1 MNMKDSGIAWIGMIP
16 SNWSTGKLKFY
27 LKRSEPRNPGNKQ
40 VLSLYRDYG
49 VIPKD
54 SRDDNHNVTSEDTS
68 NYKYVKKGDF
78 VINKM
83 KAWQGSVAVSDYEG
97 IVSPAYYVYKFTNQ
111 ELNVKYFHYL
121 LRSSYKEEFKRVSAG
136 IRIGQWDLSSD
147 DLEHSQILIPPL
159 ADQQE
164 IANVLDEKL
173 SNIDSVIDKTKQ
185 SITKLEE
192 YKKSLITQA
201 VTKGLD
207 PNVEMK
213 DSGVEWIGEIPKTWR
228 ICKFK
233 NLGKASNGITYKPSQ
248 LAEYG
253 IPVLRS
259 SNIQNSKLYFN
270 DVLFL
275 PKNIAKQNML
285 IKGDILICSRN
296 GSANLIGKSAYI
308 EDNDKYCYGAFMMA
322 FRSYLDKYGYYLLN
336 SDLFNYYIPLFSTT
350 TINQLTVKAF
360 ESMMAPLPPKR
371 ERNEII
377 NYLDT
382 KLNNIDNI
390 IKTKTTL
397 LSKLQEYKKALIFEY
412 VTGKKS
418 VKEI

>member
-1 MNMKDSGIAWIGMIP
+1 MTLKENVE
-16 SNWSTGKLKFY
+16 LKFY

-207 PNVEMK
+207 PNVERK
-213 DSGVEWIGEIPKTWR
+213 DSGVEWIGEIPKHWNLQRLKFFFEFGKGLSITKDKLTETGLYILNYGQIHSKDNFITSINCSLIKHFPTHLKEASAKLRIGDFVFADTSEDLDGCGNFILVDKDNIYAGSHTIILKNKTNNLPGYLAYLFMSDAWR
-228 ICKFK
+228 
-233 NLGKASNGITYKPSQ
+233 AQ
-248 LAEYG
+248 
-253 IPVLRS
+253 LRS
-259 SNIQNSKLYFN
+259 SVCGIKVYSITQKLLSSTK
-270 DVLFL
+270 VIMPTKAEQLQISEFL
-275 PKNIAKQNML
+275 DEKV
-285 IKGDILICSRN
+285 S
-296 GSANLIGKSAYI
+296 
-308 EDNDKYCYGAFMMA
+308 
-322 FRSYLDKYGYYLLN
+322 
-336 SDLFNYYIPLFSTT
+336 
-350 TINQLTVKAF
+350 TINKLISRKQ
-360 ESMMAPLPPKR
+360 S
-371 ERNEII
+371 II
-377 NYLDT
+377 N
-382 KLNNIDNI
+382 KLE
-390 IKTKTTL
+390 
-397 LSKLQEYKKALIFEY
+397 EYKKSLIFEY

-418 VKEI
+418 VEEI